1 MTIKEIVDQRKI
13 KYLLHFTRLENLDSI
28 LANGLL
34 PRGVCAAR
42 GVEPV
47 TNDAYRLDFTDA
59 ICLSVSFPNYKLF
72 FAQREELKKTQP
84 DARWVV
90 IAVAPSVMWEKACV
104 FCRENAANA
113 NVTAI
118 PLAARRG
125 KAAFEAM
132 FSDYNDKTRD
142 LLRIP
147 DTCTTHPQAEVL
159 VSEPIEAKYIMGAA
173 FATLALKT
181 EYDAKKTG
189 HQFIRASQL
198 FSARLDYA
206 HWKKV

>member
-13 KYLLHFTRLENLDSI
+13 KYLLHFTRIENLDSI

-42 GVEPV
+42 GIESV

-84 DARWVV
+84 DARWAV
-90 IAVAPSVMWEKACV
+90 IVIAPSVMWEMDCV
-104 FCRENAANA
+104 FCRENAANS
-113 NVTAI
+113 NVTTI

-132 FSDYNDKTRD
+132 FSNYDDKTRD
-142 LLRIP
+142 LLKIP

-159 VSEPIEAKYIMGAA
+159 VSEPIEAKYILGAA
-173 FATLALKT
+173 FATLALKN
-181 EYDAKKTG
+181 EYDAKKTR
-189 HQFIRASQL
+189 HQFIHALKL
-198 FSARLDYA
+198 FSARLDFA
-206 HWKKV
+206 HWRKV